1 MLRRVGGNLY
11 PPIPSEQC
19 HASGTPEN
27 FWGLVNETLYKGF
40 LTMHPTSSTTLSDTI
55 ARLLKLEKKL
65 QHASFI
71 PQQELVGLLIAGSL
85 IISELAECTT
95 TLQFSTQE
103 IDLIS
108 SLTEVIEMEL
118 DALHSP
124 DAPDRYDNNE
134 HSQDDLTDGG
144 WEHPEWDN

>member
-1 MLRRVGGNLY
+1 MLRRVGGNPY

-19 HASGTPEN
+19 HASGTPEKI
-27 FWGLVNETLYKGF
+27 WGLVNETLYKGL

-85 IISELAECTT
+85 VISELAENTT
-95 TLQFSTQE
+95 TLQFSAQE
-103 IDLIS
+103 VDLVS
-108 SLTEVIEMEL
+108 SLTEVIEREL
-118 DALHSP
+118 DELYSP
-124 DAPDRYDNNE
+124 DAPEYGDNE
-134 HSQDDLTDGG
+134 HTDGG